1 MSRGLIGAGRYERSD
16 ERTTGATATA
26 TAPSTPASGR
36 CNCASQSY
44 GKGVVIRF
52 QSTRLR
58 QRAAARRLSARRNR
72 LPSSVAL
79 CHVGVVARRIGAVI
93 PIAGVGSGPVV
104 AAVWVIIVGPAPSAV
119 PPLWVI
125 VIGPAPSTTP
135 PAAEGGDDNKSTAEA
150 MVIKSVEFAES
161 VELTKMAVV
170 ESAGMKF
177 MKPWL
182 KRAGMKFVQPRVK
195 PTAMEAEKCG
205 AKSAAMEAG
214 DAGVKSDAGET
225 ATMKPATMKPAT
237 MEPATMEPA
246 TMEPAANCEV
256 RSQESC
262 TED

>member
-104 AAVWVIIVGPAPSAV
+104 AAVWVIIIGPAPSA
-119 PPLWVI
+119 
-125 VIGPAPSTTP
+125 TP

-195 PTAMEAEKCG
+195 PTAMEAEKYG

-246 TMEPAANCEV
+246 ANCEV
-256 RSQESC
+256 R
-262 TED
+262 

>member
-1 MSRGLIGAGRYERSD
+1 MSRGLIGAGRDERSD

-150 MVIKSVEFAES
+150 VVIKSVEFA
-161 VELTKMAVV
+161 KMAVV
-170 ESAGMKF
+170 EAAAMEF
-177 MKPWL
+177 MKRWL
-182 KRAGMKFVQPRVK
+182 KRAGIKFVRAWVK
-195 PTAMEAEKCG
+195 PAAMEAEKYG
-205 AKSAAMEAG
+205 AKPAAMEAG
-214 DAGVKSDAGET
+214 NAGV
-225 ATMKPATMKPAT
+225 
-237 MEPATMEPA
+237 
-246 TMEPAANCEV
+246 
-256 RSQESC
+256 
-262 TED
+262 

>member
-104 AAVWVIIVGPAPSAV
+104 AAVWVIVIRPAPSGA
-119 PPLWVI
+119 PPLRVI
-125 VIGPAPSTTP
+125 VIRPAPSTAP
-135 PAAEGGDDNKSTAEA
+135 PGAEGGDDNKSTAEA
-150 MVIKSVEFAES
+150 VVIKTVEFAETRRH
-161 VELTKMAVV
+161 EIHETRDGTDRHEIRATRDETGRH
-170 ESAGMKF
+170 ES
-177 MKPWL
+177 
-182 KRAGMKFVQPRVK
+182 REIR
-195 PTAMEAEKCG
+195 
-205 AKSAAMEAG
+205 
-214 DAGVKSDAGET
+214 GEIRRHGSRR
-225 ATMKPATMKPAT
+225 
-237 MEPATMEPA
+237 
-246 TMEPAANCEV
+246 C
-256 RSQESC
+256 RG
-262 TED
+262 

>member
-58 QRAAARRLSARRNR
+58 QHAAARRLSARRNR
-72 LPSSVAL
+72 LPSGVAL

-104 AAVWVIIVGPAPSAV
+104 ATVWVIVVGPAPSAA

-125 VIGPAPSTTP
+125 VIGPAPSAAP

-150 MVIKSVEFAES
+150 VVIKSVEFAES
-161 VELTKMAVV
+161 LEFAKMAVV
-170 ESAGMKF
+170 EAAGMKF

-182 KRAGMKFVQPRVK
+182 KRADMKFVQPGMK
-195 PTAMEAEKCG
+195 PAAMEAEKSG
-205 AKSAAMEAG
+205 VKSAAMEAG
-214 DAGVKSDAGET
+214 DAGVKSAAVEPG
-225 ATMKPATMKPAT
+225 
-237 MEPATMEPA
+237 MESAA
-246 TMEPAANCEV
+246 VEPAAV
-256 RSQESC
+256 
-262 TED
+262 